1 MIKITYLN
9 PRMIIADEGKILT
22 NGEVYS
28 SVIYLGKDEDI
39 ANWQEINE
47 EDVPKTENEAEAV
60 G

>member
-28 SVIYLGKDEDI
+28 SVVYLGKDEDI
-39 ANWQEINE
+39 AIWQEIDIS
-47 EDVPKTENEAEAV
+47 DVPKTENEAEAV